1 MSKKAVMII
10 MVILAIVPMT
20 LKGWFVF
27 NTTEE
32 AFNYSNER
40 LNSGLNAYIIEGGG
54 YFLQVGSDINTLLSR
69 VEFSELYG
77 LDFEEI
83 QKTLDAAIDN
93 LEKARGNYYQ
103 LKNLAAVTPYNQDMI
118 DRLIKFNYD
127 DFKEGNG
134 LIPAVFESVKM
145 YLKNGD
151 LRGIYNGFYSNAG
164 QILDTLYTLKK
175 DVDAGIFP
183 KISTLW
189 SLNQK
194 FSEAKLMGQYTSM
207 VFYAIK

>member
-1 MSKKAVMII
+1 MFNEGNTFFGCYDCENLTTNEIEIRRHII
-10 MVILAIVPMT
+10 D
-20 LKGWFVF
+20 
-27 NTTEE
+27 
-32 AFNYSNER
+32 
-40 LNSGLNAYIIEGGG
+40 GGG

-77 LDFEEI
+77 LDFEVL
-83 QKTLDAAIDN
+83 QKNLDAAIDN

-151 LRGIYNGFYSNAG
+151 LRGIYNEFYHNSG
-164 QILDTLYTLKK
+164 EILDTLYTLNKN
-175 DVDAGIFP
+175 VDAGIFP

-189 SLNQK
+189 SLNHK
-194 FSEAKLMGQYTSM
+194 YVESKLFGL
-207 VFYAIK
+207 YAAMIFIEVK